1 MRKST
6 SFIRLSTLFIF
17 STCFNLLSPVY
28 ATDHED
34 THISTTTTT
43 TTATSIFPYLGL
55 PNDIKY
61 QVLSS
66 AVTPE
71 KDGFCLVSPFTLRLV
86 NHFSRSVMD
95 QCVIYPVRGFNLQK
109 FWNEDG
115 SVHDAAHGKRFLVEG
130 WLPNLPN
137 ALTVLGSLPTTV
149 KIDAHLLAS
158 YTKTL
163 PEWVMTMPPL
173 PPQLKITLT
182 QTAGPSLS
190 DAKDLPEGVS
200 IRHLNTMWGEFC
212 TDYGDNTIHILFKR
226 FLETHPTQTPLWTL
240 LDAMKAQMRAPFSST
255 LFMSPYVIPLGSHGL
270 NHTLEQIT
278 AVCTPDFQRC
288 MSVTNL
294 ASFWMGALDLTPD
307 QWHAKIS
314 FIEKADVSIF
324 GRHFL
329 WENILSSVA
338 SASSKTMFGALEL
351 LEAHKN
357 VCPFTEIEMT
367 YLFCALCR
375 YPSSEERFNFLIDTL
390 EDPMAWRAEVSR
402 LELAKDN
409 ITYSTRSDKEDS
421 GSKKSKRSKFM
432 PSNEKCIIS

>member
-1 MRKST
+1 MHKST

-17 STCFNLLSPVY
+17 SACFNLLSPVC

-34 THISTTTTT
+34 KYISTTTSTT
-43 TTATSIFPYLGL
+43 TSIFPYLGL
-55 PNDIKY
+55 PDELKY

-95 QCVIYPVRGFNLQK
+95 QCVIYPVRAFNLQK

-115 SVHDAAHGKRFLVEG
+115 SVHDAGYGKQFFVEG
-130 WLPNLPN
+130 WVFNVSKSLKALQSLPPSVGIKGHL
-137 ALTVLGSLPTTV
+137 LGSYSKGV
-149 KIDAHLLAS
+149 
-158 YTKTL
+158 
-163 PEWVMTMPPL
+163 PEWLVNINEPSPHI
-173 PPQLKITLT
+173 KITLT
-182 QTAGPSLS
+182 QITGSSPLEM
-190 DAKDLPEGVS
+190 PENLEGITV
-200 IRHLNTMWGEFC
+200 RYLDTMWNNFC
-212 TDYGDNTIHILFKR
+212 DAYGDNNVHVVFR
-226 FLETHPTQTPLWTL
+226 SFLETHPTHEPLWTL

-278 AVCTPDFQRC
+278 AVCTPDFQRS
-288 MSVTNL
+288 MPITNL
-294 ASFWMGALDLTPD
+294 ASFWMGAAELTPD
-307 QWHAKIS
+307 QWHAKIK
-314 FIEKADVSIF
+314 FIERADVSIF

-329 WENILSSVA
+329 WENVLPSVA
-338 SASSKTMFGALEL
+338 SASSRTMFEALEL
-351 LEAHKN
+351 IEAQK
-357 VCPFTEIEMT
+357 VCCPFNEIEMT

-390 EDPMAWRAEVSR
+390 EDPMGWRAEVSR
-402 LELAKDN
+402 LELAKGN
-409 ITYSTRSDKEDS
+409 ITYSARSDKEDS